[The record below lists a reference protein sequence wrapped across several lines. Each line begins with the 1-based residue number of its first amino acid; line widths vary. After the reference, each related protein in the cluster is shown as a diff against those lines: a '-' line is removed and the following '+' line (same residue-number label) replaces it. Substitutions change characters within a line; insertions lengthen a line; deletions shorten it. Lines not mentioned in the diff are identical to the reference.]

1 MQSLHHFSLLLLTF
15 ASLGLSFSF
24 FPDNYELMLF
34 LSICLSIHQDLFHSH
49 CILSRKTDSLS
60 IVLFNLGE
68 FWPGPS
74 FKTLL
79 WVSLALNCVYFISLS
94 LCQFYLSLHFY
105 EIPSV
110 LLFKRNFSLYLF
122 HRHRMDIFYH
132 ALCFLSLSIFPKAR
146 SFLLW
151 SFFSLWLKEF
161 SLHSLK
167 VPLPVVS
174 AFLFTVFLFLSQSI
188 HLSFFFQV
196 SLSLSFY
203 SLSLFLP
210 PL

>member
-1 MQSLHHFSLLLLTF
+1 MSLCCSSLFVSQFIRTYFIHIASSQEKLTLHQLCYSTLMNSDQVQVLRLF
-15 ASLGLSFSF
+15 FYSLCF
-24 FPDNYELMLF
+24 
-34 LSICLSIHQDLFHSH
+34 
-49 CILSRKTDSLS
+49 
-60 IVLFNLGE
+60 
-68 FWPGPS
+68 
-74 FKTLL
+74 
-79 WVSLALNCVYFISLS
+79 SLALNCVYFISLS
-94 LCQFYLSLHFY
+94 LCQYYLSLHFY

-110 LLFKRNFSLYLF
+110 LLIKGNFSLYLF

-132 ALCFLSLSIFPKAR
+132 ALCCLSLSIFPKAR